1 MKPLNDDTIRK
12 DNYSTYVVATR
23 SNSFL
28 AKAIRWFSARRSM
41 IDEYD
46 HIVMV
51 RYGLEA
57 HMTTP
62 RATIRPWQL
71 RPYQDVFIVLE
82 GGQEAWNKATEIAGN
97 GNGYGR
103 LQLLSK
109 AFTMLWGW
117 KPFTAKRDCIEFVL
131 EAIIEPKPDNADS
144 LTVGQG
150 VNLLFNHGFM
160 RYVGSIVNTKEE
172 GV

>member
-1 MKPLNDDTIRK
+1 MQPLNEATIRK
-12 DNYSTYVVATR
+12 DLYIAYVIATR

-28 AKAIRWFSARRSM
+28 AKAIRWFSAKRSKL
-41 IDEYD
+41 DEYD
-46 HIVMV
+46 HVVMV

-62 RATIRPWQL
+62 RATIRPWEL
-71 RPYQDVFIVLE
+71 RPYQDVFMVLE
-82 GGQEAWNKATEIAGN
+82 GSQEAWDKATEIAGN

-131 EAIIEPKPDNADS
+131 ESIITPKPDNADS
-144 LTVGQG
+144 VTVGQG
-150 VNLLFNHGFM
+150 VNLLVEHGFV
-160 RYVGSIVNTKEE
+160 RYVGSVVNTKEQAT
-172 GV
+172 